1 MSEPLIEGGKL
12 VRLWNG
18 RLGAEGVP
26 GAKRGLLV
34 HSASTHRV
42 SGGHA
47 SGVYVLTK
55 RVMRGSDLWYARRA
69 YESIE
74 RVVE

>member
-26 GAKRGLLV
+26 DAKRGLLV
-34 HSASTHRV
+34 HSASTHRL
-42 SGGHA
+42 SGRYA
-47 SGVYVLTK
+47 SGAYVLTK
-55 RVMRGSDLWYARRA
+55 RVIGGSDLWYVRRVHD
-69 YESIE
+69 SIGAS
-74 RVVE
+74 